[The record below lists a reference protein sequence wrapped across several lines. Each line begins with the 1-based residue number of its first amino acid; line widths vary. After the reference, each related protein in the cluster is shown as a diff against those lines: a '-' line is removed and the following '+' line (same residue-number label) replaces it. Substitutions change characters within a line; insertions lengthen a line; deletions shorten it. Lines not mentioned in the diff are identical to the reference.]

1 MKEADLTKAER
12 YALLLYRQGKP
23 KSTAL
28 PRQCY
33 MDPSQSVMFESERVA
48 KASAR
53 ARRREG

>member
-1 MKEADLTKAER
+1 MSNKEADLTKAER

-33 MDPSQSVMFESERVA
+33 MDPSRSILFESERA
-48 KASAR
+48 ERAAAR
-53 ARRREG
+53 AKRK

>member
-33 MDPSQSVMFESERVA
+33 FDPAASIMFESERAA
-48 KASAR
+48 KAAKR
-53 ARRREG
+53 AKRK